1 MNGRPLTAIFA
12 AVVAAACA
20 TSGPRIPEDT
30 FAYSGSPA
38 PATYE
43 VADTVVVGVNSPVG
57 ALEIVSGS
65 TLTLGL
71 IFTADSGGVRV
82 TGTVE
87 HLDAVVDIPFGGTE
101 TADLDDVSGTL
112 DFLRGPY
119 GVLEVTSFPEVGAPS
134 PMFSLP
140 TLAYLLFPSLAGG
153 TVEPG
158 ATWVDTVTSSFE
170 GDVGV
175 TFTTITNHTFV
186 GDTLVDG
193 RPLRHIATGAEVTI
207 RMEMDELGTS
217 ADQAL
222 TGSSHGF
229 ALWDPERRLVVYA
242 QSDRR
247 LSGDMTMPGMPT
259 IPLEMT
265 GPTVLRLREDR

>member
-1 MNGRPLTAIFA
+1 MNQRPLTAIFA
-12 AVVAAACA
+12 TVVAAACA

-38 PATYE
+38 PATYD
-43 VADTVVVGVNSPVG
+43 VADTMVVGVNSPLG

-65 TLTLGL
+65 TLTVGL
-71 IFTADSGGVRV
+71 AFAEDSGGVRV

-87 HLDAVVDIPFGGTE
+87 HLEATLDIPLGGTE
-101 TADLDDVSGTL
+101 TADLDDLSGAL
-112 DFLRGPY
+112 AFLRGPY
-119 GVLEVTSFPEVGAPS
+119 GVVEVTSFPEVGSPS

-140 TLAYLLFPSLAGG
+140 TLAYLIFPSLAAGA
-153 TVEPG
+153 VDPG

-175 TFTTITNHTFV
+175 TFTTVTNYTFV

-193 RPLRHIATGAEVTI
+193 RPLRHIATAAELTI
-207 RMEMDELGTS
+207 RAEMDQLGAS
-217 ADQAL
+217 GDQAL
-222 TGSSHGF
+222 NGTSHGF

-242 QSDRR
+242 WFDRQ

-259 IPLEMT
+259 VPVEMT
-265 GPTVLRLREDR
+265 GPTVLRLKEDR